1 MEEDILKVIENS
13 KQSGIKLEDVI
24 GKFKSINEEEIECEV
39 SLLEKEGKIYK
50 NCNGYYIVLDKDL
63 KISTLYCS
71 HKGRRYV
78 TDNNNIFFVDSK
90 DINGALDFD
99 KVIFRP
105 NEKNKTARVEKII
118 ERQNDIVVAEVISTT
133 NGKILSTINTPEK
146 VNIHIRQ
153 GELEKYYDGD
163 RLVVNVES
171 YSIPNEI
178 KGKIIEKLGNKKE
191 PNIEEVTI
199 AASRGFTTK
208 YSKEYLDELAAI
220 PDKVT
225 DEDIKGRLD
234 LRNDVIFTI
243 DSESTKDMDDA
254 ISIKVLDNGNYQL
267 GVHIANVSHYIKKGS
282 VIYEDAIKR
291 GNSAYFANSVIPMLH
306 FDISNGICS
315 LNEDVD
321 RLTKSC
327 IMEIN
332 KKGKVVNYYIT
343 DSVIHSKKKMTYED
357 INKIFED
364 GVIISEYLPYYDS
377 LKILKELTTILKE
390 KHEKDGYIAFASN
403 EIKTIVDNNDETL
416 EFKNVHQGI
425 GQEMVEYSMIAA
437 NETVAGHVFWMRLP
451 FIYRIHN
458 EPREKRIEEAM
469 EIAKKIGYRFSKIK
483 DMGGSHLLQ
492 QVIKQLSVK
501 EEFQALSQFFVK
513 TMPRAL
519 YSTENIG
526 HFALALDFY
535 THFTSPIRRGCDL
548 IVHELLD
555 LYDKDISYV
564 NFEELEDELAI
575 ISEHISYT
583 ERQADMV
590 EYEINALRM
599 VKYMRENIGKTYKA
613 RIHDI
618 TPLNVQIVLENNVI
632 GTVPIDFVGGGGF
645 YYMDASKSLKRGK
658 STYCIGNNVICTV
671 INTDEEDRTV
681 ICSIDRNLTREHT
694 KQKIKK
700 LEQKN
705 KN

>member
-1 MEEDILKVIENS
+1 MGEDILKVIENS

-78 TDNNNIFFVDSK
+78 TDNNTIFFVDSK

-105 NEKNKTARVEKII
+105 NEKSKTARVEKII

-171 YSIPNEI
+171 YSTPNEI

-254 ISIKVLDNGNYQL
+254 ISIKILDNGNYQL

-282 VIYEDAIKR
+282 AIYEDAIKR

-416 EFKNVHQGI
+416 GFKNVHQGI

-671 INTDEEDRTV
+671 INIDEEDRTV

-694 KQKIKK
+694 KQKVKK
-700 LEQKN
+700 L
-705 KN
+705 

>member
-1 MEEDILKVIENS
+1 MGEDILKVIENS

-78 TDNNNIFFVDSK
+78 TDNNTIFFVDSK

-99 KVIFRP
+99 RVIFRP

-171 YSIPNEI
+171 YSTPNEI

-234 LRNDVIFTI
+234 LRDDVIFTI

-282 VIYEDAIKR
+282 AIYEDAIKR

-416 EFKNVHQGI
+416 GFKNVHQGI

-671 INTDEEDRTV
+671 INIDEEDRTV

-694 KQKIKK
+694 KQKVKK
-700 LEQKN
+700 L
-705 KN
+705 

>member
-1 MEEDILKVIENS
+1 MGEDILKVIENS

-78 TDNNNIFFVDSK
+78 TDNNTIFFVDSK

-105 NEKNKTARVEKII
+105 NEKSKTARVEKII

-163 RLVVNVES
+163 RLVVNVEN
-171 YSIPNEI
+171 YSTSNEI

-282 VIYEDAIKR
+282 AIYEDAIKR

-671 INTDEEDRTV
+671 INIDEEDRTV

-694 KQKIKK
+694 KQKVKK
-700 LEQKN
+700 L
-705 KN
+705 

>member
-1 MEEDILKVIENS
+1 MLFRS
-13 KQSGIKLEDVI
+13 
-24 GKFKSINEEEIECEV
+24 

-50 NCNGYYIVLDKDL
+50 NCNGYYIMLDKDL

-78 TDNNNIFFVDSK
+78 TDNNTIFFVDSK

-99 KVIFRP
+99 RVIFRP

-171 YSIPNEI
+171 YSTPNEI

-254 ISIKVLDNGNYQL
+254 ISIKILDNGNYQL

-282 VIYEDAIKR
+282 AIYEVAIKR

-416 EFKNVHQGI
+416 GFKNVHQGI

-671 INTDEEDRTV
+671 INIDEEDRTV

-694 KQKIKK
+694 KQKVKK
-700 LEQKN
+700 L
-705 KN
+705 

>member
-1 MEEDILKVIENS
+1 MGEDILKVIENS

-50 NCNGYYIVLDKDL
+50 NCNGYYIMLDKDL

-78 TDNNNIFFVDSK
+78 TDNNTIFFVDSK

-118 ERQNDIVVAEVISTT
+118 ERQNDIVVAEVISTI

-171 YSIPNEI
+171 YSTPNEI

-282 VIYEDAIKR
+282 AIYEDAIKR
-291 GNSAYFANSVIPMLH
+291 GNSAYFTNSVIPMLH

-416 EFKNVHQGI
+416 GFKNIHQGI

-548 IVHELLD
+548 MVHELLD

-590 EYEINALRM
+590 EYEINALRI

-671 INTDEEDRTV
+671 INIDEEDRTV

-694 KQKIKK
+694 KQKVKK
-700 LEQKN
+700 L
-705 KN
+705 

>member
-24 GKFKSINEEEIECEV
+24 GKFKSINEEEIEYEV

-171 YSIPNEI
+171 YSTPNEI

-267 GVHIANVSHYIKKGS
+267 GVHIANVSHYVKKGS
-282 VIYEDAIKR
+282 AIYEDAIKR

-364 GVIISEYLPYYDS
+364 GVVISEYLPYYDS

-700 LEQKN
+700 L
-705 KN
+705 

>member
-13 KQSGIKLEDVI
+13 KQSGIRLEDVV

-39 SLLEKEGKIYK
+39 SLLEKEGRIYK
-50 NCNGYYIVLDKDL
+50 NCDGYYIALDKDL
-63 KISTLYCS
+63 KIGTLYCS

-78 TDNNNIFFVDSK
+78 TDNNAIFFVDSK
-90 DINGALDFD
+90 DINGAFDFD

-105 NEKNKTARVEKII
+105 NEKNKTAKVEKII

-146 VNIHIRQ
+146 INIQIRQ

-163 RLVVNVES
+163 RLIVNVGS
-171 YSIPNEI
+171 YSTPNEVR
-178 KGKIIEKLGNKKE
+178 GKIIEKLGNKKE

-208 YSKEYLDELAAI
+208 YTKEYLDELAAI

-254 ISIKVLDNGNYQL
+254 ISIKVLDNGNYEL
-267 GVHIANVSHYIKKGS
+267 GVHIANVSHYVKKGS
-282 VIYEDAIKR
+282 AIYEDAIKR

-390 KHEKDGYIAFASN
+390 KHEKYGYIAFASN

-416 EFKNVHQGI
+416 GFKNIHQGI

-458 EPREKRIEEAM
+458 EPKEKRIEEAM

-548 IVHELLD
+548 MVHELLD

-671 INTDEEDRTV
+671 IDIDEEDRTV
-681 ICSIDRNLTREHT
+681 ICSIDRNLTREHA
-694 KQKIKK
+694 KQKVKK
-700 LEQKN
+700 L
-705 KN
+705 

>member
-1 MEEDILKVIENS
+1 MGEDILKVIENS

-78 TDNNNIFFVDSK
+78 TDNNTIFFVDSK

-118 ERQNDIVVAEVISTT
+118 ERQNDIVVAEVISTI

-163 RLVVNVES
+163 RLVVNVEN
-171 YSIPNEI
+171 YSTPNEI

-191 PNIEEVTI
+191 PNIEEVII

-282 VIYEDAIKR
+282 AIYEDAIKR

-416 EFKNVHQGI
+416 GFKNIHQGI

-671 INTDEEDRTV
+671 INIDEEDRTV

-694 KQKIKK
+694 KQKVKK
-700 LEQKN
+700 L
-705 KN
+705 

>member
-1 MEEDILKVIENS
+1 MGEDILKVIENS

-78 TDNNNIFFVDSK
+78 TDNNTIFFVDSK

-146 VNIHIRQ
+146 INIHIRQ

-163 RLVVNVES
+163 RLIVNVES
-171 YSIPNEI
+171 YSTPNEI

-254 ISIKVLDNGNYQL
+254 ISIKVLDNGNYEL

-282 VIYEDAIKR
+282 AIYEDAIKR

-416 EFKNVHQGI
+416 GFKNVHQGI

-548 IVHELLD
+548 MVHELLD

-671 INTDEEDRTV
+671 INIDEEDRTV

-694 KQKIKK
+694 KQKVKK
-700 LEQKN
+700 L
-705 KN
+705 

>member
-1 MEEDILKVIENS
+1 MGEDILKVIENS

-24 GKFKSINEEEIECEV
+24 RKFKSINEEEIEGEV

-50 NCNGYYIVLDKDL
+50 NCNGYYIMLDKDL

-78 TDNNNIFFVDSK
+78 TDNNTIFFVDSK

-105 NEKNKTARVEKII
+105 NEKNKTAKVEKII

-146 VNIHIRQ
+146 INIQIRQ

-163 RLVVNVES
+163 RLIVNVGS
-171 YSIPNEI
+171 YSTPNEVR
-178 KGKIIEKLGNKKE
+178 GKIIEKLGNKKE
-191 PNIEEVTI
+191 PNIEESTI

-234 LRNDVIFTI
+234 LRSDVIFTI

-254 ISIKVLDNGNYQL
+254 ISIKVLDNGNYEL

-282 VIYEDAIKR
+282 AIYEDAIRR

-416 EFKNVHQGI
+416 GFKNVHQGI

-548 IVHELLD
+548 MVHELLD

-671 INTDEEDRTV
+671 IDIDEEDRTV
-681 ICSIDRNLTREHT
+681 ICSIDRNLTREHA
-694 KQKIKK
+694 KQKVKK
-700 LEQKN
+700 L
-705 KN
+705 

>member
-1 MEEDILKVIENS
+1 MGEDILKVIENS

-50 NCNGYYIVLDKDL
+50 NCNGYYIMLDKDL

-78 TDNNNIFFVDSK
+78 TDNNTIFFVDSK

-118 ERQNDIVVAEVISTT
+118 ERQNNIVVAEVISTI

-171 YSIPNEI
+171 YSTPNEI

-282 VIYEDAIKR
+282 TIYEDAIKR

-416 EFKNVHQGI
+416 GFKNIHQGI

-590 EYEINALRM
+590 EYEINVLRM

-671 INTDEEDRTV
+671 INIDEEDRTV

-700 LEQKN
+700 L
-705 KN
+705 

>member
-1 MEEDILKVIENS
+1 MEEDILRVIENS

-24 GKFKSINEEEIECEV
+24 GKFKSINEEEIEYEV

-78 TDNNNIFFVDSK
+78 TDNNNVFFVDSK

-153 GELEKYYDGD
+153 GELEKYYEGD

-171 YSIPNEI
+171 YSTPNEI

-234 LRNDVIFTI
+234 LRNDIIFTI

-282 VIYEDAIKR
+282 AIYEDAIKR

-700 LEQKN
+700 L
-705 KN
+705 

>member
-13 KQSGIKLEDVI
+13 KQSGIRLEDVV

-78 TDNNNIFFVDSK
+78 TDNNAIFFVDSK

-163 RLVVNVES
+163 RLVVNVEN
-171 YSIPNEI
+171 YSTPNEI

-282 VIYEDAIKR
+282 AIYEDAIKR
-291 GNSAYFANSVIPMLH
+291 GNSAYFSNSVIPMLH

-548 IVHELLD
+548 MVHELLD

-671 INTDEEDRTV
+671 INIDEEDRTV

-694 KQKIKK
+694 KQKVKK
-700 LEQKN
+700 L
-705 KN
+705 

>member
-1 MEEDILKVIENS
+1 MGEDILKVIENS

-24 GKFKSINEEEIECEV
+24 RKFKSINEEEIEGEV

-78 TDNNNIFFVDSK
+78 TDNNTIFFVDSK

-118 ERQNDIVVAEVISTT
+118 ERQNDIVVAEVISTI

-171 YSIPNEI
+171 YSTPNEI

-208 YSKEYLDELAAI
+208 YSKEYLDELTAI

-254 ISIKVLDNGNYQL
+254 ISIKILDNGNYQL

-282 VIYEDAIKR
+282 AIYEDAIKR

-416 EFKNVHQGI
+416 GFKNVHQGI

-671 INTDEEDRTV
+671 INIDEEDRTV
-681 ICSIDRNLTREHT
+681 ICSMDRNLTREHT
-694 KQKIKK
+694 KQKVKK
-700 LEQKN
+700 L
-705 KN
+705 

>member
-1 MEEDILKVIENS
+1 MGEDILKVIENS

-50 NCNGYYIVLDKDL
+50 NCNGYYIMLDKDL

-78 TDNNNIFFVDSK
+78 TDNNTIFFVDSK

-99 KVIFRP
+99 RVIFRP

-118 ERQNDIVVAEVISTT
+118 ERQNDIVVAEVISTI

-171 YSIPNEI
+171 YSTPNEI

-208 YSKEYLDELAAI
+208 YSKEYLDELTAI

-254 ISIKVLDNGNYQL
+254 ISIKILDNGNYQL

-282 VIYEDAIKR
+282 AIYEDAIKR

-416 EFKNVHQGI
+416 GFKNVHQDI

-671 INTDEEDRTV
+671 INIDEEDRTV

-694 KQKIKK
+694 KQKVKK
-700 LEQKN
+700 L
-705 KN
+705 

>member
-1 MEEDILKVIENS
+1 MGEDILKVIENS

-50 NCNGYYIVLDKDL
+50 NCNGYYIMLDKDL

-78 TDNNNIFFVDSK
+78 TDNNTIFFVDSK

-105 NEKNKTARVEKII
+105 NEKSKTARVEKII
-118 ERQNDIVVAEVISTT
+118 ERQNNIVVAEVISTI

-171 YSIPNEI
+171 YSTPNEI

-282 VIYEDAIKR
+282 AIYEDAIKR

-416 EFKNVHQGI
+416 GFKNIHQGI

-590 EYEINALRM
+590 EYEINVLRM

-671 INTDEEDRTV
+671 INIDEEDRTV

-700 LEQKN
+700 L
-705 KN
+705 

>member
-1 MEEDILKVIENS
+1 MEEDILRVIENS

-24 GKFKSINEEEIECEV
+24 GKFKSINEEEIEYEV

-78 TDNNNIFFVDSK
+78 TDNNNVFFVDSK

-171 YSIPNEI
+171 YSTPNEI

-364 GVIISEYLPYYDS
+364 GVVISEYLPYYDS

-700 LEQKN
+700 L
-705 KN
+705 

>member
-13 KQSGIKLEDVI
+13 KQSGIKLEDII
-24 GKFKSINEEEIECEV
+24 GKFKSINEEKIEYEV

-171 YSIPNEI
+171 YSTPNEI

-364 GVIISEYLPYYDS
+364 GVVISEYLPYYDS

-700 LEQKN
+700 L
-705 KN
+705 

>member
-1 MEEDILKVIENS
+1 MGEDILKVIENS

-50 NCNGYYIVLDKDL
+50 NCNGYYIMLDKDL

-78 TDNNNIFFVDSK
+78 TDNNTIFFVDSK

-118 ERQNDIVVAEVISTT
+118 ERQNNIVVAEVISTI

-171 YSIPNEI
+171 YSTPNEI

-282 VIYEDAIKR
+282 AIYEDAIKR

-416 EFKNVHQGI
+416 GFKNVHQGI

-548 IVHELLD
+548 MVHELLD

-564 NFEELEDELAI
+564 NFEELEDELSI

-671 INTDEEDRTV
+671 INIDEEDRTV

-694 KQKIKK
+694 KQKVKK
-700 LEQKN
+700 L
-705 KN
+705 

>member
-1 MEEDILKVIENS
+1 MGEDILKVIENS

-50 NCNGYYIVLDKDL
+50 NCNGYYIMLDKDL

-78 TDNNNIFFVDSK
+78 TDNNTIFFVDSK

-163 RLVVNVES
+163 RLVVNVEN
-171 YSIPNEI
+171 YSTPNEI

-282 VIYEDAIKR
+282 AIYEDAIKR

-416 EFKNVHQGI
+416 GFKNVHQGI

-548 IVHELLD
+548 MVHELLD

-671 INTDEEDRTV
+671 INIDEEDRTV

-694 KQKIKK
+694 KQKVKK
-700 LEQKN
+700 L
-705 KN
+705 

>member
-1 MEEDILKVIENS
+1 MGEDILKVIENS

-78 TDNNNIFFVDSK
+78 TDNNTIFFVDSK

-118 ERQNDIVVAEVISTT
+118 ERQNDIVVAEVISTI

-171 YSIPNEI
+171 YSTPNEI

-282 VIYEDAIKR
+282 AIYEDAIKR

-416 EFKNVHQGI
+416 GFKNIHQGI

-548 IVHELLD
+548 MVHELLD

-671 INTDEEDRTV
+671 INIDEEDRTV

-694 KQKIKK
+694 KQKVKK
-700 LEQKN
+700 L
-705 KN
+705 

>member
-1 MEEDILKVIENS
+1 MGEDILKVIENS

-50 NCNGYYIVLDKDL
+50 NCNGYYIMLDKDL

-78 TDNNNIFFVDSK
+78 TDNNTIFFVDSK

-118 ERQNDIVVAEVISTT
+118 ERQNDIVVAEVISTI

-171 YSIPNEI
+171 YSTPNEI

-282 VIYEDAIKR
+282 AIYEDAIKR

-416 EFKNVHQGI
+416 GFKNIHQGI

-501 EEFQALSQFFVK
+501 EEFQTLSQFFVK

-548 IVHELLD
+548 MVHELLD

-671 INTDEEDRTV
+671 INIDEEDRTV

-694 KQKIKK
+694 KQKVKK
-700 LEQKN
+700 L
-705 KN
+705 

>member
-1 MEEDILKVIENS
+1 MGEDILKVIENS

-24 GKFKSINEEEIECEV
+24 RKFKSINEEEIEGEV

-50 NCNGYYIVLDKDL
+50 NCNGYYIMLDKDL

-78 TDNNNIFFVDSK
+78 TDNNTIFFVDSK

-118 ERQNDIVVAEVISTT
+118 ERQNDIVVAEVISTI

-171 YSIPNEI
+171 YSTPNEI

-282 VIYEDAIKR
+282 AIYEDAIKR

-416 EFKNVHQGI
+416 GFKNVHQGI

-564 NFEELEDELAI
+564 NFEKLEDELAI

-671 INTDEEDRTV
+671 INIDEEDRTV

-694 KQKIKK
+694 KQKVKK
-700 LEQKN
+700 L
-705 KN
+705 

>member
-13 KQSGIKLEDVI
+13 KQSGIRLEDVV
-24 GKFKSINEEEIECEV
+24 GKFKSINEEEIESEV
-39 SLLEKEGKIYK
+39 SLLEKEGRIYK
-50 NCNGYYIVLDKDL
+50 NCDGYYIALDKDL
-63 KISTLYCS
+63 KIGTLYCS

-78 TDNNNIFFVDSK
+78 TDNNAIFFVDSK
-90 DINGALDFD
+90 DINGAFDFD

-105 NEKNKTARVEKII
+105 NEKNKTAKVEKII

-146 VNIHIRQ
+146 INIHIRQ

-171 YSIPNEI
+171 YSTPNEI

-208 YSKEYLDELAAI
+208 YTKEYLDELATI

-225 DEDIKGRLD
+225 DEDINERLD

-254 ISIKVLDNGNYQL
+254 ISIKVLDNGNYEL
-267 GVHIANVSHYIKKGS
+267 GVHIANVSHYVKKGS
-282 VIYEDAIKR
+282 AIYEDAIKR

-416 EFKNVHQGI
+416 GFKNVHQGI

-458 EPREKRIEEAM
+458 EPKEKRIEEAM

-548 IVHELLD
+548 MVHELLD

-671 INTDEEDRTV
+671 IDIDEEDRTV
-681 ICSIDRNLTREHT
+681 ICSIDRNLTREHA
-694 KQKIKK
+694 KQKVKK
-700 LEQKN
+700 L
-705 KN
+705 

>member
-1 MEEDILKVIENS
+1 MGEDILKVIENS

-78 TDNNNIFFVDSK
+78 TDNNTIFFVDSK

-105 NEKNKTARVEKII
+105 NEKSKTARVEKII

-146 VNIHIRQ
+146 INIHIRQ

-163 RLVVNVES
+163 RLVVNVEN

-208 YSKEYLDELAAI
+208 YSKEYLDELATI

-225 DEDIKGRLD
+225 DEDINERLD

-282 VIYEDAIKR
+282 AIYEDAIKR

-416 EFKNVHQGI
+416 GFKNVHQGI

-671 INTDEEDRTV
+671 INIDEEDRTV

-694 KQKIKK
+694 KQKVKK
-700 LEQKN
+700 L
-705 KN
+705 

>member
-13 KQSGIKLEDVI
+13 KQSGIRLEDVV

-39 SLLEKEGKIYK
+39 SLLEKEGRIYK
-50 NCNGYYIVLDKDL
+50 NCDGYYIALDKDL
-63 KISTLYCS
+63 KIGTLYCS

-78 TDNNNIFFVDSK
+78 TDNNAIFFVDSK
-90 DINGALDFD
+90 DINGAFDFD

-105 NEKNKTARVEKII
+105 NEKNKTAKVEKII

-146 VNIHIRQ
+146 INIQIRQ

-163 RLVVNVES
+163 RLIVNVGS
-171 YSIPNEI
+171 YSTPNEVR
-178 KGKIIEKLGNKKE
+178 GKIIEKLGNKKE

-254 ISIKVLDNGNYQL
+254 ISIKVLDNGNYEL
-267 GVHIANVSHYIKKGS
+267 GVHIANVSHYVKKGS
-282 VIYEDAIKR
+282 AIYEDAIRR

-416 EFKNVHQGI
+416 GFKNVHQGI

-458 EPREKRIEEAM
+458 EPKEKRIEEAM

-548 IVHELLD
+548 MVHELLD

-564 NFEELEDELAI
+564 NFEKLEDELAI

-671 INTDEEDRTV
+671 IDIDEEDRTV
-681 ICSIDRNLTREHT
+681 ICSIDRNLTREHA
-694 KQKIKK
+694 KQKVKK
-700 LEQKN
+700 L
-705 KN
+705 

>member
-1 MEEDILKVIENS
+1 MEEDILRVIENS

-24 GKFKSINEEEIECEV
+24 GKFKSINEEEIEYEV

-171 YSIPNEI
+171 YSTPNEI

-234 LRNDVIFTI
+234 LRNDIIFTI

-282 VIYEDAIKR
+282 AIYEDAIKR

-364 GVIISEYLPYYDS
+364 GVVISEYLPYYDS

-700 LEQKN
+700 L
-705 KN
+705 

>member
-1 MEEDILKVIENS
+1 MGEDILKVIENS

-78 TDNNNIFFVDSK
+78 TDNNTIFFVDSK

-171 YSIPNEI
+171 YSTPNEI

-282 VIYEDAIKR
+282 AIYEDAIKR

-390 KHEKDGYIAFASN
+390 KHEKDGYIAFANN

-416 EFKNVHQGI
+416 GFKNVHQGI

-548 IVHELLD
+548 MVHELLD

-671 INTDEEDRTV
+671 INIDEEDRTV

-694 KQKIKK
+694 KQKVKK
-700 LEQKN
+700 L
-705 KN
+705 

>member
-1 MEEDILKVIENS
+1 MGEDILKVIENS

-50 NCNGYYIVLDKDL
+50 NCNGYYIMLDKDL

-78 TDNNNIFFVDSK
+78 TDNNTIFFVDSK

-118 ERQNDIVVAEVISTT
+118 ERQNDIVVAEVISTI

-171 YSIPNEI
+171 YSTPNEI

-282 VIYEDAIKR
+282 TIYEDAIKR

-416 EFKNVHQGI
+416 GFKNIHQGI

-548 IVHELLD
+548 MVHELLD

-671 INTDEEDRTV
+671 INIDEEDRTV

-700 LEQKN
+700 L
-705 KN
+705 

>member
-1 MEEDILKVIENS
+1 MGEDILKVIENS

-50 NCNGYYIVLDKDL
+50 NCNGYYIMLDKDL

-78 TDNNNIFFVDSK
+78 TDNNTIFFVDSK

-171 YSIPNEI
+171 YSTPNEI

-282 VIYEDAIKR
+282 AIYEDAIKR

-377 LKILKELTTILKE
+377 LKILKE

-416 EFKNVHQGI
+416 GFKNVHQDI

-671 INTDEEDRTV
+671 INIDEEDRTV

-694 KQKIKK
+694 KQKVKK
-700 LEQKN
+700 L
-705 KN
+705 

>member
-1 MEEDILKVIENS
+1 MGEDILKVIENS

-50 NCNGYYIVLDKDL
+50 NCNGYYIMLDKDL

-78 TDNNNIFFVDSK
+78 TDNNTIFFVDSK

-99 KVIFRP
+99 RVIFRP

-171 YSIPNEI
+171 YSTPNEI

-254 ISIKVLDNGNYQL
+254 ISIKILDNGNYQL

-282 VIYEDAIKR
+282 AIYEDAIKR

-416 EFKNVHQGI
+416 GFKNVHQGI

-671 INTDEEDRTV
+671 INIDEEDRTV

-694 KQKIKK
+694 KQKVKK
-700 LEQKN
+700 L
-705 KN
+705 

>member
-1 MEEDILKVIENS
+1 MGEDILKVIENS

-50 NCNGYYIVLDKDL
+50 NCNGYYIMLDKDL

-78 TDNNNIFFVDSK
+78 TDNNTIFFVDSK

-171 YSIPNEI
+171 YSTPNEI

-282 VIYEDAIKR
+282 AIYEDAIKR

-416 EFKNVHQGI
+416 GFKNIHQGI

-671 INTDEEDRTV
+671 INIDEEDRTV
-681 ICSIDRNLTREHT
+681 ICSMDRNLTREHT
-694 KQKIKK
+694 KQKVKK
-700 LEQKN
+700 L
-705 KN
+705 

>member
-1 MEEDILKVIENS
+1 MGEDILKVIENS

-24 GKFKSINEEEIECEV
+24 RKFKSINEEEIEGEV

-78 TDNNNIFFVDSK
+78 TDNNTIFFVDSK

-171 YSIPNEI
+171 YSTPNEI

-254 ISIKVLDNGNYQL
+254 ISIKVLDNGNYEL

-282 VIYEDAIKR
+282 AIYEDAIKR

-416 EFKNVHQGI
+416 GFKNVHQGI

-548 IVHELLD
+548 MVHELLD

-671 INTDEEDRTV
+671 INIDEEDRTV

-694 KQKIKK
+694 KQKVKK
-700 LEQKN
+700 L
-705 KN
+705 

>member
-78 TDNNNIFFVDSK
+78 TDNNTIFFVDSK

-146 VNIHIRQ
+146 INIHIRQ

-163 RLVVNVES
+163 RLVVNIEN
-171 YSIPNEI
+171 YSTPNEI

-208 YSKEYLDELAAI
+208 YSKEYLDELVTI

-225 DEDIKGRLD
+225 DEDINERLD

-254 ISIKVLDNGNYQL
+254 ISIKVLDNGNYEL

-282 VIYEDAIKR
+282 AIYEDAIKR

-332 KKGKVVNYYIT
+332 KKGKVVNYYIA

-364 GVIISEYLPYYDS
+364 GVITSEYLPYYDS
-377 LKILKELTTILKE
+377 LKILKELTMILKE

-416 EFKNVHQGI
+416 GFKNVHQGI

-548 IVHELLD
+548 MVHELLD

-599 VKYMRENIGKTYKA
+599 VKFMKENIGKTYKA

-632 GTVPIDFVGGGGF
+632 GTAPIDFVGGGGF

-671 INTDEEDRTV
+671 IDIDEEDRTV
-681 ICSIDRNLTREHT
+681 ICSIDRNLTREHA
-694 KQKIKK
+694 KQKVKK
-700 LEQKN
+700 L
-705 KN
+705 

>member
-1 MEEDILKVIENS
+1 MGEDILKVIENS

-50 NCNGYYIVLDKDL
+50 NCNGYYIMLDKDL

-78 TDNNNIFFVDSK
+78 TDNNTIFFVDSK

-118 ERQNDIVVAEVISTT
+118 ERQNNIVVAEVISTI

-171 YSIPNEI
+171 YSTPNEI

-282 VIYEDAIKR
+282 AIYEDAIKR

-416 EFKNVHQGI
+416 GFKNVHQGI

-671 INTDEEDRTV
+671 INIDEEDRTV
-681 ICSIDRNLTREHT
+681 ICSMDRNLTREHT
-694 KQKIKK
+694 KQKVKK
-700 LEQKN
+700 L
-705 KN
+705 

>member
-1 MEEDILKVIENS
+1 MGEDILKVIENS

-50 NCNGYYIVLDKDL
+50 NCNGYYIMLDKDL

-78 TDNNNIFFVDSK
+78 TDNNTIFFVDSK

-118 ERQNDIVVAEVISTT
+118 ERQNDIVVAEVISTI

-171 YSIPNEI
+171 YSTPIEI

-282 VIYEDAIKR
+282 AIYEDAIKR

-416 EFKNVHQGI
+416 GFKNIHQGI

-548 IVHELLD
+548 MVHELLD

-599 VKYMRENIGKTYKA
+599 IKYMRENIGKTYKA

-671 INTDEEDRTV
+671 INIDEEDRTV

-694 KQKIKK
+694 KQKVKK
-700 LEQKN
+700 L
-705 KN
+705 

>member
-1 MEEDILKVIENS
+1 MGEDILKVIENS

-78 TDNNNIFFVDSK
+78 TDNNTIFFVDSK

-146 VNIHIRQ
+146 INIHIRQ

-171 YSIPNEI
+171 YSTPNEI

-234 LRNDVIFTI
+234 LRSDVIFTI

-282 VIYEDAIKR
+282 AIYEDAIKR

-416 EFKNVHQGI
+416 GFKNIHQGI

-548 IVHELLD
+548 MVHELLD

-671 INTDEEDRTV
+671 INIDEEDRTV

-694 KQKIKK
+694 KQKVKK
-700 LEQKN
+700 L
-705 KN
+705 

>member
-1 MEEDILKVIENS
+1 MGEDILKVIENS

-78 TDNNNIFFVDSK
+78 TDNNTIFFVDSK

-133 NGKILSTINTPEK
+133 NGKILLTINTPEK
-146 VNIHIRQ
+146 INIHIRQ

-171 YSIPNEI
+171 YSTLNEI

-234 LRNDVIFTI
+234 LRSDVIFTI

-282 VIYEDAIKR
+282 AIYEDAIKR

-306 FDISNGICS
+306 FNISNGICS

-377 LKILKELTTILKE
+377 LKTLKELTTILKE

-416 EFKNVHQGI
+416 GFKNIHQGI

-548 IVHELLD
+548 MVHELLD

-671 INTDEEDRTV
+671 INIDEEDRTV

-700 LEQKN
+700 L
-705 KN
+705 

>member
-13 KQSGIKLEDVI
+13 KQSGIKLEDII
-24 GKFKSINEEEIECEV
+24 GKFKSINEEEIEYEV

-171 YSIPNEI
+171 YSTPNEI

-364 GVIISEYLPYYDS
+364 GVVISEYLPYYDS

-700 LEQKN
+700 L
-705 KN
+705 